1 MDKNG
6 LRKDSKFELQNVE
19 NDVLLHLKDAVS
31 DGVARVE
38 KATFEFI
45 LQKTFMEKKMAVIL
59 FQNDK
64 PRNNLVGYRSVAI
77 QERYKDIFDFYY
89 FDGEPSEI
97 PQMKLNGPKNIFIF
111 IPQETED

>member
-45 LQKTFMEKKMAVIL
+45 L
-59 FQNDK
+59 
-64 PRNNLVGYRSVAI
+64 
-77 QERYKDIFDFYY
+77 
-89 FDGEPSEI
+89 
-97 PQMKLNGPKNIFIF
+97 
-111 IPQETED
+111 